1 MGAKTRERMTEKME
15 NASEKYRR
23 VTEKTESGSE
33 KYRRFRKEYPVFIY
47 HSYQVEEAGEE
58 LKVSYFFE
66 IPGLAEFH
74 PTWRFPKG
82 TQHKTTDRKKLLMN
96 ILFSLGMV

>member
-1 MGAKTRERMTEKME
+1 ME

-96 ILFSLGMV
+96 ILFSLEIGRAHV

>member
-58 LKVSYFFE
+58 LKVSYFLKFRGWQNFTRHGDFLKE
-66 IPGLAEFH
+66 L
-74 PTWRFPKG
+74 
-82 TQHKTTDRKKLLMN
+82 N
-96 ILFSLGMV
+96 IKQQTGKNF